1 MNAID
6 RWKIVLT
13 LIAIFVAGAVTGGF
27 LTIRAMK
34 YEMPRR
40 SEVRLG
46 TPFTVDRWRAPLRLT
61 PEQDLKLRPIAQQTD
76 NELRNL
82 YALNLREVDGI
93 LDRAQDRMNPIL
105 RPDQQQRLRQ
115 MVKNENN
122 IWSNSSTCPSHT
134 CREYER

>member
-1 MNAID
+1 MNALH

-13 LIAIFVAGAVTGGF
+13 LIAIFVAGAVTGGL
-27 LTIRAMK
+27 LTIRAAK

-40 SEVRLG
+40 SELPPG
-46 TPFTVDRWRAPLRLT
+46 APFAVDRWRARLRLT
-61 PEQDLKLRPIAQQTD
+61 PEQDLKLRPIAQQAD

-82 YALNLREVDGI
+82 YGLNLREIDGI

-115 MVKNENN
+115 MVE
-122 IWSNSSTCPSHT
+122 
-134 CREYER
+134 ERKQHLEQWFNVPEPHLP